1 MINGSFNEVA
11 NVNDASNATFE
22 VIPANATRRWEI
34 ATLLVSTNTAGNF
47 TVKSGTNT
55 LIGPVYVAANTVTII
70 DPPSGTIKLNKGE
83 ALNITKGTA
92 GHGYTV
98 YAQYRDMG

>member
-1 MINGSFNEVA
+1 MINGSFNESA
-11 NVNDASNATFE
+11 NVNDTSNATFE
-22 VIPANATRRWEI
+22 VIAADANRRWEVASLI
-34 ATLLVSTNTAGNF
+34 VSADTAGNF

-55 LIGPVYVAANTVTII
+55 LIGPVYVAANSVTTF
-70 DPPSGTIKLNKGE
+70 DFPSGTIKLNKGE

-92 GHGYTV
+92 GHSYTA